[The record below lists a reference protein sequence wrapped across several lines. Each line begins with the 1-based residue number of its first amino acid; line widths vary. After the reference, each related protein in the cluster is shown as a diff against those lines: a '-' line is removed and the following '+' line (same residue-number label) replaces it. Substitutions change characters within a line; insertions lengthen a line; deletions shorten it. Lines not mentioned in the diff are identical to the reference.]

1 MKANEVVTFEIDDEG
16 GQAAAYSSEEDK
28 PAPIPESLKKVFAK
42 KTQHQNIYQE

>member
-16 GQAAAYSSEEDK
+16 GQAYSSEEDK

>member
-16 GQAAAYSSEEDK
+16 GAAYSSEEDK

-42 KTQHQNIYQE
+42 KT